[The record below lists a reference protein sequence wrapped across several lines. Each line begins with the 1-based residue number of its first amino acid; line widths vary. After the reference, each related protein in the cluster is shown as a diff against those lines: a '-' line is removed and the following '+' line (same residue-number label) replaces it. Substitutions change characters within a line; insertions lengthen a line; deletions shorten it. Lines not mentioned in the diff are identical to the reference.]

1 MEGQAIKRCLAIS
14 MFALL
19 AVSGVAHGRTIIA
32 FEFVAEVVRVG
43 DGLAGQQFPIGGT
56 FSGIFRFDAELQDQD
71 PFGDHFGEYEPLG
84 PGHVTVESGQV
95 PDAPNYLALF
105 SGSRGRIS
113 VINDVFGDSYS
124 VTVAGFLQSCNG
136 IRGPGVNGFD
146 LCGFELDLLDE
157 DGLGFDSDALPLS
170 PPDLEQFE
178 NAFVTL
184 EFRQDRLDLSSV
196 VGRISSLSLSSVSVP
211 EPGTLALL
219 GLGLLGLGGVTRRCR
234 AA

>member
-1 MEGQAIKRCLAIS
+1 MKRWLAIS

-43 DGLAGQQFPIGGT
+43 DGLAGQQFPIGGV

-95 PDAPNYLALF
+95 PEVPNYLALF

-124 VTVAGFLQSCNG
+124 VAVAGFLESCNG
-136 IRGPGVNGFD
+136 IRGPGINGFD

-157 DGLGFDSDALPLS
+157 DGLGDSIQTRSHSLRP
-170 PPDLEQFE
+170 
-178 NAFVTL
+178 TL
-184 EFRQDRLDLSSV
+184 NNSKTPSSRWNSAKTDSILV
-196 VGRISSLSLSSVSVP
+196 PSSGRIGSLSLSSVSVP

-219 GLGLLGLGGVTRRCR
+219 GLGLLVVGLTRRR
-234 AA
+234 AN